1 MDINIKASY
10 PEVSHHSQR
19 NQEASRKITD
29 KLVSWYL
36 SFYLGYQRISGL
48 EHSDNYKPSA
58 LATRQ
63 S

>member
-1 MDINIKASY
+1 MDLNIKASY
-10 PEVSHHSQR
+10 QEVSHHSQR

-48 EHSDNYKPSA
+48 VQSDNYKPSA

>member
-1 MDINIKASY
+1 MGINIKASY
-10 PEVSHHSQR
+10 PEMSHQSQR
-19 NQEASRKITD
+19 NQEVSRKITD
-29 KLVSWYL
+29 KLVLWYL

-48 EHSDNYKPSA
+48 VHSDDYKPSA